1 MTSNPIQKRQL
12 GLGTPSVYF
21 AMLLGLCLWACR
33 ENPISTPLVPDEG
46 LLILDSGYVIDAFPF
61 DSAACVETNAGGFAG
76 ADSIPAGT
84 LALVKV
90 VSTAC
95 YHVHVKVEDSASR
108 TVRSFDRQFLI
119 SGRHDGDKNRGVE
132 GYIPWDGRDD
142 LGRLVPTA
150 RYLWRMEFDFGGGH
164 LRKVRADIRLD

>member
-1 MTSNPIQKRQL
+1 MPSSLIQKSHFAL
-12 GLGTPSVYF
+12 GRLSVYH
-21 AMLLGLCLWACR
+21 AMLFGLCLWACR

-61 DSAACVETNAGGFAG
+61 DSAACVETNAGGFAA

-95 YHVHVKVEDSASR
+95 YRVHVKVEDSTSR
-108 TVRSFDRQFLI
+108 TVRSFDRQFFI
-119 SGRHDGDKNRGVE
+119 VGRHNGDKNRGVE
-132 GYIPWDGRDD
+132 GYIAWDGRDD
-142 LGRLVPTA
+142 LGQSVPIA